1 MVCEV
6 NPSHSVCQRTC
17 VCVCVCVCMCVCVNR
32 TELFVI
38 SVCVCVNRTDLC
50 VICVCVYRECNEVD
64 RYGKKEAGTGEHL
77 THFNN
82 KINKHKWKAA
92 APHGRLPHTKH
103 KLKSRPGP
111 LSSSTVVTP
120 HLTLPKL
127 LRGTRDRW
135 VAQVSFITNYST
147 GLAPFPRL
155 SASLRSHG
163 SRSRSVPTALG
174 PAPLVTVRI
183 QTLTSDLTLRLLT
196 VFLYVLHCC
205 RSSEPLIVVWMSVL
219 SGRVLVKCFWKNSPS
234 DEMSFVCSLSCCS
247 KPVEICLSFT
257 FWLWSRGMWFDVFSA
272 HDDWGCVSISSLV
285 Q

>member
-1 MVCEV
+1 MKSGS
-6 NPSHSVCQRTC
+6 PSRT
-17 VCVCVCVCMCVCVNR
+17 
-32 TELFVI
+32 TAAHK
-38 SVCVCVNRTDLC
+38 TQ
-50 VICVCVYRECNEVD
+50 
-64 RYGKKEAGTGEHL
+64 T
-77 THFNN
+77 
-82 KINKHKWKAA
+82 KIQAWSS
-92 APHGRLPHTKH
+92 L
-103 KLKSRPGP
+103 
-111 LSSSTVVTP
+111 SSTVVTP

-155 SASLRSHG
+155 SAPPHSSQWGFKLSRQISHCVYSLSFFMSYIAVAVQSH
-163 SRSRSVPTALG
+163 
-174 PAPLVTVRI
+174 
-183 QTLTSDLTLRLLT
+183 RLL
-196 VFLYVLHCC
+196 Y
-205 RSSEPLIVVWMSVL
+205 EWSVL
-219 SGRVLVKCFWKNSPS
+219 SGRVLVMCFWKNSPS